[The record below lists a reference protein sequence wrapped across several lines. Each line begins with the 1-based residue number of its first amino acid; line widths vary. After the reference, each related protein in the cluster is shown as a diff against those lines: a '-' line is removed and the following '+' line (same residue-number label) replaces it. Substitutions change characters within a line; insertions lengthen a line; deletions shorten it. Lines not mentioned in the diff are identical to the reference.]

1 MDMLPYLCAPHPRS
15 DIHKGTRQA
24 IVTLCLVPFYR
35 LCIYSPICRNAGDA
49 CHAGYPAAPIPL
61 TFISFN
67 PPLFLVLR
75 LICHSEPS
83 LLSHNKSEQFIALF
97 NPNFLCQTSWQ
108 TPPFAALPFRAAP
121 APLQSAEAKF
131 YTPLRNRV

>member
-1 MDMLPYLCAPHPRS
+1 MLPYLCAPHPRS

-61 TFISFN
+61 TFISFH
-67 PPLFLVLR
+67 PPLFLILR
-75 LICHSEPS
+75 LLCRSEP
-83 LLSHNKSEQFIALF
+83 LLFSRDKSEQFISPCKKLYLRSTVKF
-97 NPNFLCQTSWQ
+97 HTDLH
-108 TPPFAALPFRAAP
+108 LP
-121 APLQSAEAKF
+121 APPICRKTGDAYPVRLWLIGDIAF
-131 YTPLRNRV
+131 P